1 MGSPDDEQRRSSG
14 RAPLSAD
21 SDVMPAAIKGRPV
34 FGTEMLG
41 SWVSNFGINGLAM
54 NEDILMRAREG

>member
-1 MGSPDDEQRRSSG
+1 
-14 RAPLSAD
+14 
-21 SDVMPAAIKGRPV
+21 MPAAIKGRPV
-34 FGTEMLG
+34 FGTEKLG